1 MRLAPVSL
9 ASSNNG
15 KCHMSER
22 SAIRTRGVLLA
33 GPDGLRLVPLDG
45 KKRMRG
51 IAVVG
56 QAADALNLLHPDG
69 MEPWIAAARETPRKT
84 VAGEF
89 IVLVEGEA
97 ISLAHAEVRRVTEEE
112 LRQANRID
120 LDQALTTLRE
130 AGIRPAMSAED
141 LMKLTRGDDE
151 DIAPAPG
158 P

>member
-1 MRLAPVSL
+1 
-9 ASSNNG
+9 
-15 KCHMSER
+15 MSER
-22 SAIRTRGVLLA
+22 SAIKTRGVLLA

-45 KKRMRG
+45 KKRLRG
-51 IAVVG
+51 LTVVG
-56 QAADALNLLHPDG
+56 QAADTLNLLHPDG

-89 IVLVEGEA
+89 IVMVEGA
-97 ISLAHAEVRRVTEEE
+97 VVSLTHADVRRVTEEE

-120 LDQALTTLRE
+120 LDQALATLRE
-130 AGIRPAMSAED
+130 AGVRPTMSAEE